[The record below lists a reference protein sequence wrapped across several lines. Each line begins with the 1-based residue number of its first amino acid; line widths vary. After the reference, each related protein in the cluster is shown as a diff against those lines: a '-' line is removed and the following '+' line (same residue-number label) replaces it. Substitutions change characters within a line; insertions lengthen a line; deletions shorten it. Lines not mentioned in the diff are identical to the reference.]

1 MRKIISIV
9 LLLLS
14 ITVVAQTKKLEAAN
28 KVTGKTVLFE
38 NGTRVKITTLDRK
51 KFVGDLTIKDAET
64 ITVNGN
70 DVALTN
76 IGSIKN
82 YTKGGRTAKNILY
95 GVGAGLIVG
104 SGVAGLAKNG
114 SAFALF
120 MGGTATAI
128 TGALVNNKH
137 KTLVYR
143 NYLFKV
149 VE

>member
-9 LLLLS
+9 ILLLS
-14 ITVVAQTKKLEAAN
+14 VTVFAQNKKLEASN
-28 KVTGKTVLFE
+28 KVTGKTVLIE
-38 NGTRVKITTLDRK
+38 SGTRVKVTTLDRK
-51 KFVGDLTIKDAET
+51 KYVGDLNLKDAET

-70 DVALTN
+70 DVALSN

-82 YTKGGRTAKNILY
+82 HTKGGRTAKNILY

-104 SGVAGLAKNG
+104 SGVAGAAKNG

-137 KTLVYR
+137 KALVYR

-149 VE
+149 IE

>member
-1 MRKIISIV
+1 MRKIISIII
-9 LLLLS
+9 LLLS
-14 ITVVAQTKKLEAAN
+14 VTVVAQTKKLEAAN

-38 NGTRVKITTLDRK
+38 QGTRVKITTLDRK
-51 KFVGDLTIKDAET
+51 KFVGEIAIKDTET
-64 ITVNGN
+64 ITVNGS
-70 DVALTN
+70 DVVLSN

-95 GVGAGLIVG
+95 GVGAGLIAG
-104 SGVAGLAKNG
+104 SGVAGLAKSG
-114 SAFALF
+114 SAFGLF

>member
-9 LLLLS
+9 ILLLS
-14 ITVVAQTKKLEAAN
+14 VTVFAQNKKLEASN

-38 NGTRVKITTLDRK
+38 SGTRVKVTTLDRK
-51 KFVGDLTIKDAET
+51 KYVGDLNLKDAET

-70 DVALTN
+70 DVALGN

-104 SGVAGLAKNG
+104 SGVAGAAKNG

-128 TGALVNNKH
+128 TGALINNKH
-137 KTLVYR
+137 KAVVYR

-149 VE
+149 IE

>member
-1 MRKIISIV
+1 MKKLISI
-9 LLLLS
+9 LLVFLS
-14 ITVVAQTKKLEAAN
+14 LTTVAQNKKLEAAN
-28 KVTGKTVLFE
+28 KVNGKTVLFE
-38 NGTRVKITTLDRK
+38 SGTRVKITTLDRK
-51 KFVGDLTIKDAET
+51 KFVGDLAVKDAET

-70 DVALTN
+70 DVALSN

-104 SGVAGLAKNG
+104 SGVAGAAKSG

-143 NYLFKV
+143 NYIFKV

>member
-1 MRKIISIV
+1 MKKIISIL

-14 ITVVAQTKKLEAAN
+14 ITVFAQNKKLEAAN
-28 KVTGKTVLFE
+28 KVNGKTVLFE
-38 NGTRVKITTLDRK
+38 QSTRVKITTLDRK
-51 KFVGDLTIKDAET
+51 KFVGDLTIKDSET
-64 ITVNGN
+64 ITVNGS
-70 DVALTN
+70 DVALSN

-95 GVGAGLIVG
+95 GVGAGLIAG
-104 SGVAGLAKNG
+104 SGVAGLAKSG
-114 SAFALF
+114 SAFGLF

-137 KTLVYR
+137 KTIIYR
-143 NYLFKV
+143 NYIFKV